1 MARSHPRMV
10 CTACVRHLYTIRDC
24 ESSAFLKHVTFLWES
39 SQCRSSLCFSG
50 LDLGCNE
57 NRLRAV
63 PHFSSGIVERAKR
76 ERARKSPHAR
86 KGDTRRGR
94 EKWKISPPRV
104 AFSRV
109 GWFSRALEFACST
122 ITEEKCGTTRSLQ
135 WEGHLRESQGGKVKC
150 EEWYF
155 LSLKLIPSRKLS

>member
-57 NRLRAV
+57 NRLRARFDKTPEMEIGKEIRNQERKKKPLAPRV
-63 PHFSSGIVERAKR
+63 DMYMVYIDFSQRNSVICTLCFFLFMVLNRVLKQLSLFEEGK
-76 ERARKSPHAR
+76 
-86 KGDTRRGR
+86 GR
-94 EKWKISPPRV
+94 E
-104 AFSRV
+104 
-109 GWFSRALEFACST
+109 GTGGGGDHEALRTC
-122 ITEEKCGTTRSLQ
+122 C
-135 WEGHLRESQGGKVKC
+135 
-150 EEWYF
+150 
-155 LSLKLIPSRKLS
+155 